1 MNYEGV
7 VTLQYVLWQA
17 RDMAEWWVDIV
28 SVDSRVSGVEESEN
42 NGGI

>member
-1 MNYEGV
+1 MNYVGV
-7 VTLQYVLWQA
+7 FTLQYVLWQA

-28 SVDSRVSGVEESEN
+28 DSRVSGVEESEN